1 MQIFAANIFNRGSL
15 MDECTLGPAPQY
27 QAGPSLTDAVQLER
41 RGLEAQLN
49 RAHNASIETLR
60 LALRRYRSLSKR
72 SPLY

>member
-1 MQIFAANIFNRGSL
+1 MQIFAANIFNRSSL
-15 MDECTLGPAPQY
+15 TSECIFGPAPQY

-49 RAHNASIETLR
+49 RAQHASTETLR

>member
-1 MQIFAANIFNRGSL
+1 MRIFAANIFNRSSL
-15 MDECTLGPAPQY
+15 MNNCIFGPAPQY
-27 QAGPSLTDAVQLER
+27 QAGPSLTDAGHLER

-49 RAHNASIETLR
+49 RAHNASIEALR